1 MTQDSKLQSAQ
12 AHPVFWFSD
21 GSIVLRAQEQ
31 MFRVHRSF
39 LSRLSPFFATLGAA
53 ETASASDAGDFIS
66 SPSRSALFICSVS
79 QYTSVTRCGHLTWKF
94 YSSIYTMTCE

>member
-1 MTQDSKLQSAQ
+1 MTQDKLQSTQ

-31 MFRVHRSF
+31 IFRVHHGF
-39 LSRLSPFFATLGAA
+39 LSRLSPFFATLG
-53 ETASASDAGDFIS
+53 TAGTTSANDVGDFIS
-66 SPSRSALFICSVS
+66 SSSRSALFIYSVS
-79 QYTSVTRCGHLTWKF
+79 QYTLATRYGHLTLKF